1 MSSSFDMVIAS
12 TVPREDVVSTNLV
25 TSATLL
31 PSPLSAFRKYVPFSP
46 SEYKCVSSW
55 PVRSPLHNV
64 TNWPSKDIPQ
74 TTCIAD
80 SSHLPQTCVTGVEK
94 GLDCLLL
101 LFFVVGFL
109 IIIIYF
115 FNLFN
120 FFFFFFFFV
129 GVVFNIVHVII
140 TLTLTLTLVLTAHR
154 NTLVISPYCVISL
167 VKIFIFIEWLYS
179 TPKVLCYVIKTVIN
193 SY

>member
-94 GLDCLLL
+94 GLDCLL
-101 LFFVVGFL
+101 FVVVFCCW
-109 IIIIYF
+109 I
-115 FNLFN
+115 
-120 FFFFFFFFV
+120 FFFFFFFFYK
-129 GVVFNIVHVII
+129 
-140 TLTLTLTLVLTAHR
+140 
-154 NTLVISPYCVISL
+154 YCFVCWCC
-167 VKIFIFIEWLYS
+167 F
-179 TPKVLCYVIKTVIN
+179 
-193 SY
+193 